1 MTPFMNLMTRDGRP
15 TVWMMIS
22 PHELF
27 IGFVNDARD
36 EVLEEYVV
44 EVREDSLARLGLVC
58 ISLGFFT
65 ATAMQAA
72 MDAVKA
78 DVSVDTHDDEQARRA
93 HEALITT
100 RRAISIQGG

>member
-36 EVLEEYVV
+36 EVLKEYVV
-44 EVREDSLARLGLVC
+44 EVSEDSLARLGLVC
-58 ISLGFFT
+58 ISLDFFT
-65 ATAMQAA
+65 ASAMQAA
-72 MDAVKA
+72 IDAVKA
-78 DVSVDTHDDEQARRA
+78 DASVETLHDEEARRA

>member
-1 MTPFMNLMTRDGRP
+1 MTPFMNLTTRDGREA
-15 TVWMMIS
+15 VWMMLS
-22 PHELF
+22 PREIF

-44 EVREDSLARLGLVC
+44 EVNEDAIARLGLVC

-78 DVSVDTHDDEQARRA
+78 DASVETLHDEEARRA